1 MDYGHNPAALEQ
13 MSDLVRKLRPRHQR
27 IVGVLGGPGDRR
39 DDDLR
44 RLGQLAA
51 GMFDELI
58 VREDDRLRGRAP
70 GEAARLIE
78 EGALTSGMPASKIAT
93 IPPEP
98 EAVRYALDHGK
109 PGDLVVIF
117 ADQVTPVWKSIIYYG
132 TEQSEEPRTQD

>member
-1 MDYGHNPAALEQ
+1 
-13 MSDLVRKLRPRHQR
+13 
-27 IVGVLGGPGDRR
+27 
-39 DDDLR
+39 
-44 RLGQLAA
+44 
-51 GMFDELI
+51 MFDELI

-132 TEQSEEPRTQD
+132 SEQVEELRTED